1 MSYDF
6 GIFVAF
12 YRSQMYLTGR
22 RYSCLKVITSQCRIG
37 HGDLMIKATEKRTD
51 RRHDCDVQIKWTQ
64 FNQPTFNFGQDIF
77 YPARVL
83 NFSQSGLYFES
94 EYPLK
99 QGTTIL
105 FRLETSGCG
114 VLDSEGYECLRTISL
129 AEVKWCQ
136 YFLENGESYFGIG
149 ARYPTIP
156 Y

>member
-1 MSYDF
+1 M
-6 GIFVAF
+6 
-12 YRSQMYLTGR
+12 
-22 RYSCLKVITSQCRIG
+22 KVMHQESLMG
-37 HGDLMIKATEKRTD
+37 HGDQMIKATEKRKN
-51 RRHDCDVQIKWTQ
+51 RRHDCDSIIKWTQ
-64 FNQPTFNFGQDIF
+64 FNQTTFNDGQDTF

-83 NFSQSGLYFES
+83 NFSESGLYFES

-129 AEVKWCQ
+129 VEVKWCQ